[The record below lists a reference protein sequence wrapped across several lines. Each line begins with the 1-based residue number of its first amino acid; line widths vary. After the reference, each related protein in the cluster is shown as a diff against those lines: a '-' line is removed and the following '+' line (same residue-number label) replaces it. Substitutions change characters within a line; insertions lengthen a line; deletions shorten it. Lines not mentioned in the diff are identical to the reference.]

1 VLVVSGAADGDV
13 AVRVGLSIDA
23 RLTYLTE
30 DDKRPAELLDFIG
43 AVLDGGARE
52 GAVLCP
58 RRSLLDLAGAWM
70 GIT

>member
-1 VLVVSGAADGDV
+1 
-13 AVRVGLSIDA
+13 
-23 RLTYLTE
+23 LTYLTE

-58 RRSLLDLAGAWM
+58 RRSLLDVAGAWM